1 MKKQLSSIRALKLT
15 KSVLSL
21 FLLLAV
27 HFFFI
32 NVVSAFDITA
42 PTSVAQPVTN
52 SEAASKGVGSMITNV
67 ITLIFS
73 FSSIAVVLYF
83 LWGAFDWI
91 MSGGD
96 KEKVG
101 SARRKMTTAIVG
113 LLLLSLTFAIMGII
127 SQITSVNILGDL
139 TLPRFGAL

>member
-1 MKKQLSSIRALKLT
+1 MKQKKIILP
-15 KSVLSL
+15 
-21 FLLLAV
+21 FLLALLIFTPLSAQ
-27 HFFFI
+27 
-32 NVVSAFDITA
+32 AFDITV
-42 PTSVAQPVTN
+42 PNTITQPVTN
-52 SEAASKGVGSMITNV
+52 SQAASQGVGSMISNV

-73 FSSIAVVLYF
+73 FSGVAVVLYF

-101 SARRKMTTAIVG
+101 NARKKMTTAIIG

-127 SQITSVNILGDL
+127 SQLTSVNILGDL
-139 TLPRFGAL
+139 TLPRFGANN